1 MIEDL
6 KISYIL
12 DNSIQV
18 AISSANNRNSV
29 DTYNVL
35 DLFVKIIKDSNANP
49 DIIINNLINEF
60 GYDKE

>member
-18 AISSANNRNSV
+18 TISSTNNRNSV

-35 DLFVKIIKDSNANP
+35 DLFIKIIKDSNANP

-60 GYDKE
+60 NYKNE